1 MGTYLEIFNVN
12 VHDSSDT
19 EFGYTVAEH
28 LTIVDELK
36 IICLKNH
43 WRPKLEVFICFGCPS
58 KIVKTDDV
66 LS

>member
-12 VHDSSDT
+12 VHDSSDI

-28 LTIVDELK
+28 LTIVDKLK

-43 WRPKLEVFICFGCPS
+43 
-58 KIVKTDDV
+58 
-66 LS
+66 

>member
-1 MGTYLEIFNVN
+1 MGKFRRSWIKNVTIFKSSIRVMGTYLEIFNVN
-12 VHDSSDT
+12 VHDSSDI

-43 WRPKLEVFICFGCPS
+43 
-58 KIVKTDDV
+58 
-66 LS
+66 